1 MKRALLRWNSHY
13 REYERVVASDMLS
26 PALVR
31 FLRFIVVETLDG
43 RGEQLTESA
52 IAEKVFKQ
60 REFAPSEKSVV
71 RVEKRRLRE
80 KLKDYYEGPG
90 KDDPIII
97 SLGSTFVPIF
107 LPKANGLPS
116 RPARMRA
123 PGWRW
128 SVAAAVLIV
137 AVAILWVFL
146 KRPAEQL
153 LLTRLTNDS
162 GFTTDPA
169 ISPDGKLVAYA
180 SDRSGE
186 GNLDI
191 WVQNIGTG
199 DRARLAPNPADD
211 YQPSFSPDSSKVV
224 FRSDRDGGGIYTAAV
239 LGGDLKLIAQK
250 GRGPRFS
257 PDGQRIV
264 YWVGESY
271 FVRTQVYTVP
281 ALGGTLKAVLPEFY
295 GAHDAVWSADG
306 KRVLLWGQR
315 SESSAPDWWVAPVD
329 GGEPVQTG
337 AFAVF
342 ARENILAAGPAAW
355 VGDEV
360 FFAARGD
367 TSNLWTAA
375 ISARTGKIGSAPR
388 RVTFGTDQE
397 GEPSVANNGSLVFSS
412 FASSTNVWRLPV
424 ELSSGKVTGDLL
436 RVTRDLSTEVFPSI
450 SKNRRLVF
458 SSDRSGKREIWVKNL
473 ALGTDTVLASSA
485 SEFDS
490 PKVTPDGTKVAYA
503 SASPAWVIHVA
514 PTTGGDDKVFK
525 NGGPPRAFSSD
536 GTKLLFEAKTC
547 SPYCVGLLDLTQ
559 GTRELIKHP
568 TLALYPESFSPD
580 DEWIAFQARRPE
592 NDSTRTIYITPFRGG
607 AVGGPESWISVTD
620 GTEMDREVKW
630 SPDGGLL
637 YFLSERDGFRCIWGQ
652 RLEPKTKH
660 PVGAPFPVYHFHH
673 TQQSLTGIG
682 SPGKVGLSITD
693 GGLLFSLAETTGNI
707 WLARRR
713 R

>member
-1 MKRALLRWNSHY
+1 MSGPQPAPLREPADLRPWVKKALLRWNSHY
-13 REYERVVASDMLS
+13 REYERIVASDALS

-90 KDDPIII
+90 KEDPIVI

-107 LPKANGLPS
+107 SPRENGLPHQ
-116 RPARMRA
+116 PARIWA

-128 SVAAAVLIV
+128 SVPAAALIV

-146 KRPAEQL
+146 KKPAEQL

-199 DRARLAPNPADD
+199 DRARLAPDPADD
-211 YQPSFSPDSSKVV
+211 YQPSFSPDGSKVV
-224 FRSDRDGGGIYTAAV
+224 FRSDREGGGIYTAAV
-239 LGGDLKLIAQK
+239 LGGNLKLIAPK

-271 FVRTQVYTVP
+271 FVRTQVYMVP
-281 ALGGTLKAVLPEFY
+281 SSGGTPKAVLPEFY
-295 GAHDAVWSADG
+295 GAHDAVWSPDG

-315 SESSAPDWWVAPVD
+315 SDTSAPDWWVAPVD
-329 GGEPVQTG
+329 GGEPTQTG

-342 ARENILAAGPAAW
+342 ARENISAASPAAW

-360 FFAARGD
+360 FFAARRD
-367 TSNLWTAA
+367 TSNLWTAK
-375 ISARTGKIGSAPR
+375 ISARTGKISGTPH

-397 GEPSVANNGSLVFSS
+397 GEPSAAGNGSLVSRVSLRAPTCGGFRWTSIPAKS
-412 FASSTNVWRLPV
+412 PAICCVSRAISPLKFFPRSQKTGA
-424 ELSSGKVTGDLL
+424 LSSVRTVPG
-436 RVTRDLSTEVFPSI
+436 
-450 SKNRRLVF
+450 
-458 SSDRSGKREIWVKNL
+458 SGKS
-473 ALGTDTVLASSA
+473 GS
-485 SEFDS
+485 
-490 PKVTPDGTKVAYA
+490 
-503 SASPAWVIHVA
+503 
-514 PTTGGDDKVFK
+514 
-525 NGGPPRAFSSD
+525 
-536 GTKLLFEAKTC
+536 
-547 SPYCVGLLDLTQ
+547 
-559 GTRELIKHP
+559 
-568 TLALYPESFSPD
+568 
-580 DEWIAFQARRPE
+580 
-592 NDSTRTIYITPFRGG
+592 RT
-607 AVGGPESWISVTD
+607 
-620 GTEMDREVKW
+620 
-630 SPDGGLL
+630 
-637 YFLSERDGFRCIWGQ
+637 
-652 RLEPKTKH
+652 
-660 PVGAPFPVYHFHH
+660 
-673 TQQSLTGIG
+673 
-682 SPGKVGLSITD
+682 
-693 GGLLFSLAETTGNI
+693 
-707 WLARRR
+707 
-713 R
+713 